1 MSKMRKLFP
10 TMHDMHVWDF
20 VRLGVRY
27 QMQRAGIRTIPIVLK
42 KKDPERCTAQ
52 SPIVTR

>member
-1 MSKMRKLFP
+1 MDKMQKLFP
-10 TMHDMHVWDF
+10 TMHDMHVWNF

-27 QMQRAGIRTIPIVLK
+27 QMQKAGIRTIPIVLK
-42 KKDPERCTAQ
+42 KKDPERGNAQ